1 MSSSSSSYMRDRTI
15 TSVVDSAIWVK
26 MGNTALSTRVQQL
39 LLLLLLV
46 PSRVSSGSVRLGL
59 LAGGNGST
67 PVTTEWMEIGTGSS
81 SSSLGGRTTGRVRM
95 GATTGE
101 ADDNGEKKSVGVRFR
116 WGRAVV
122 GSVVL
127 ATII

>member
-1 MSSSSSSYMRDRTI
+1 MSSSSSHMRDRTI

-67 PVTTEWMEIGTGSS
+67 PVTTDRMEIGTGSS

-101 ADDNGEKKSVGVRFR
+101 ADNNGEKKSVGVRFR

-127 ATII
+127 ATIL

>member
-1 MSSSSSSYMRDRTI
+1 MSSACMRDRTI

-26 MGNTALSTRVQQL
+26 MGNTALSTRVQL

-46 PSRVSSGSVRLGL
+46 SSRVSSGSVRLGL
-59 LAGGNGST
+59 LAGGGGNGST
-67 PVTTEWMEIGTGSS
+67 PVTTEWMEIGTGSSS

-101 ADDNGEKKSVGVRFR
+101 ADNNGEKKSVGVRFR

>member
-1 MSSSSSSYMRDRTI
+1 MRDRTI
-15 TSVVDSAIWVK
+15 TSVVDFFAIWVK

-59 LAGGNGST
+59 LAAGGGST

-127 ATII
+127 ATML

>member
-1 MSSSSSSYMRDRTI
+1 MSSSSSHMRDRTI

-101 ADDNGEKKSVGVRFR
+101 ADNNGEKKSVGVRFR

-122 GSVVL
+122 GTVVL
-127 ATII
+127 ATIL

>member
-1 MSSSSSSYMRDRTI
+1 MRDRTI

-26 MGNTALSTRVQQL
+26 MGNTALSTRVQL
-39 LLLLLLV
+39 ILLLLV

-67 PVTTEWMEIGTGSS
+67 PVTTDRMEIGTGSS

-127 ATII
+127 ATIL

>member
-101 ADDNGEKKSVGVRFR
+101 ADNNGEKKSVGVRFR

-127 ATII
+127 ATIL

>member
-1 MSSSSSSYMRDRTI
+1 M
-15 TSVVDSAIWVK
+15 
-26 MGNTALSTRVQQL
+26 
-39 LLLLLLV
+39 
-46 PSRVSSGSVRLGL
+46 
-59 LAGGNGST
+59 AGGNGRT
-67 PVTTEWMEIGTGSS
+67 PVTTDRMEIGTGSS

-101 ADDNGEKKSVGVRFR
+101 ADNNGEKKSVGVRFR

-127 ATII
+127 ATIL

>member
-1 MSSSSSSYMRDRTI
+1 MSSSSSHMRDRTI

-101 ADDNGEKKSVGVRFR
+101 ADNNGEKKSVGVRFR

-127 ATII
+127 ATIL

>member
-67 PVTTEWMEIGTGSS
+67 PVTTDRMEIGTGSS

-101 ADDNGEKKSVGVRFR
+101 ADNNGEKKSVGVRFR

-127 ATII
+127 ATIL